1 MNRLQLLK
9 TLAPGF
15 LPLIVFIVADSLWGS
30 RVGLAVAVLSGI
42 IELTVAYVREKLL
55 DRFILL
61 DTGLIV
67 LLGSVSLLMK
77 TDIFFRL
84 KPALVELIFCVI
96 LGISVYS
103 PVNIIA
109 LMSRRY
115 LKNIVLTQEQMEP
128 MMRGMKT
135 IFFIFLGHT
144 VLIVYA
150 ALAMSVQAWGFIS
163 GGLFYL
169 LFAAYFLLEWGRG
182 RLKRRRWDR
191 TNHPPT
197 LVDLTMIPTIPV
209 NRWNHLVRQSPEGA
223 DLICQPR
230 FGGEQLADEE
240 CFDIVDGDG
249 KVIGKAPR
257 RVCHSRPGLLHQ
269 VVHLHIINSE
279 DQIFL
284 QKRALTKHIQPGKWD
299 TAVGGHAL
307 SGESIEF
314 ALKREA
320 EEELGL
326 KSFKTLALV
335 RYLWE
340 SDIESEL
347 VYMFVTRTDQP
358 LRLNRQ
364 EIDEGKFWKIKKIK
378 TALAKNILT
387 PNFEFEFAILL
398 KQFLEPYSKF

>member
-15 LPLIVFIVADSLWGS
+15 LPLLVFIAADALWGTEI
-30 RVGLAVAVLSGI
+30 GLAVAVASGI
-42 IELTVAYVREKLL
+42 IELAVAYVREKML
-55 DRFILL
+55 DRFVLL

-67 LLGSVSLLMK
+67 LLGSVSLLLK

-84 KPALVELIFCVI
+84 KPALVELIFCII

-115 LKNIVLTQEQMEP
+115 LKNIVLTQEQMAP
-128 MMRGMKT
+128 MMRSMKAM
-135 IFFIFLGHT
+135 FFIFLGHT
-144 VLIVYA
+144 GLIVYA

-169 LFAAYFLLEWGRG
+169 LFAAYFLLEWGR
-182 RLKRRRWDR
+182 KSC

-197 LVDLTMIPTIPV
+197 SADMVC
-209 NRWNHLVRQSPEGA
+209 QS
-223 DLICQPR
+223 R
-230 FGGEQLADEE
+230 FGSNNNHPPIVANEE
-240 CFDIVDGDG
+240 CFDIVDREG
-249 KVIGKAPR
+249 KVCGKAPR
-257 RVCHSRPGLLHQ
+257 SICHSRPGFLHQ
-269 VVHLHIINSE
+269 VVHLHVINSE

-284 QKRALTKHIQPGKWD
+284 QKRSLTKQIQPGKWD
-299 TAVGGHAL
+299 TAMGGHVQ
-307 SGESIEF
+307 SGENIES

-326 KSFKTLALV
+326 DSFKSLALA

-340 SDIESEL
+340 TAIESEL

-378 TALAKNILT
+378 AALAKNILT

-398 KQFLEPYSKF
+398 KQFFKES

>member
-15 LPLIVFIVADSLWGS
+15 LPLLIFIGADALWGS
-30 RVGLAVAVLSGI
+30 RVGLAVAVLFGI
-42 IELTVAYVREKLL
+42 SELVVSYVREKLL

-67 LLGSVSLLMK
+67 LLGGVSLLLK

-84 KPALVELIFCVI
+84 KPALVELIFCAI
-96 LGISVYS
+96 LGISLYS
-103 PVNIIA
+103 PINIIA

-115 LKNIVLTQEQMEP
+115 LKNIVMTKEQMAP
-128 MMRGMKT
+128 MMRSMKVM
-135 IFFIFLGHT
+135 FFIFLGHT
-144 VLIVYA
+144 GLIVYA

-169 LFAAYFLLEWGRG
+169 LFAAYFLLEWGRN
-182 RLKRRRWDR
+182 RLKLKRLRK
-191 TNHPPT
+191 
-197 LVDLTMIPTIPV
+197 
-209 NRWNHLVRQSPEGA
+209 QSA
-223 DLICQPR
+223 N
-230 FGGEQLADEE
+230 EE
-240 CFDIVDGDG
+240 CFDLVDGEG
-249 KVIGKAPR
+249 KVVGKAPR
-257 RVCHSRPGLLHQ
+257 SVCHSRPGLLHQ
-269 VVHLHIINSE
+269 VVHLHVINSE

-284 QKRALTKHIQPGKWD
+284 QKRALTKQIQPGKWD
-299 TAVGGHAL
+299 TAVGGHIA
-307 SGESIEF
+307 SGENIES

-326 KSFKTLALV
+326 ANFKALGLA

-340 SDIESEL
+340 TDIESEL
-347 VYMFVTRTDQP
+347 VYMFVTRSDQP
-358 LRLNRQ
+358 PCINRV

-378 TALAKNILT
+378 AALGKDILT

-398 KQFLEPYSKF
+398 KQLFKET

>member
-1 MNRLQLLK
+1 LNRLQLLK

-15 LPLIVFIVADSLWGS
+15 LPLIVFIGADALWGS

-42 IELTVAYVREKLL
+42 IELAIAYIREKVL
-55 DRFILL
+55 DRFVLL

-67 LLGSVSLLMK
+67 LLGSVSILMK

-84 KPALVELIFCVI
+84 KPALVELIFCAI

-115 LKNIVLTQEQMEP
+115 LKGIALTREQLVP
-128 MMRGMKT
+128 MMQGMKT
-135 IFFIFLGHT
+135 MFFIFLGHT
-144 VLIVYA
+144 LLIIYA

-182 RLKRRRWDR
+182 RFK
-191 TNHPPT
+191 
-197 LVDLTMIPTIPV
+197 
-209 NRWNHLVRQSPEGA
+209 NRNV
-223 DLICQPR
+223 C
-230 FGGEQLADEE
+230 EQLVNEE
-240 CFDIVDGDG
+240 YFDVVDGEG
-249 KVIGKAPR
+249 KVLGKAPR
-257 RVCHSRPGLLHQ
+257 SVCHSRPGLLHQ
-269 VVHLHIINSE
+269 VVHLHVINSE

-284 QKRALTKHIQPGKWD
+284 QKRSLTKHIQPGKWD
-299 TAVGGHAL
+299 TAVGGHVQ
-307 SGESIEF
+307 SGENIES

-326 KSFKTLALV
+326 EGFKAQALA

-347 VYMFVTRTDQP
+347 VHMFVTRSEQP

-364 EIDEGKFWKIKKIK
+364 EMDAGKFWKIKKIK
-378 TALAKNILT
+378 AAMTKNILT
-387 PNFEFEFAILL
+387 ANFEVEFAILL
-398 KQFLEPYSKF
+398 KQFFKEP

>member
-15 LPLIVFIVADSLWGS
+15 LPLIVFIGADALWGS

-42 IELTVAYVREKLL
+42 IELAVAYFREKML
-55 DRFILL
+55 DRFVLF
-61 DTGLIV
+61 DTALIV
-67 LLGSVSLLMK
+67 LLGSVSILMK
-77 TDIFFRL
+77 TDVFFRL

-115 LKNIVLTQEQMEP
+115 LKNIVLTREQMLP
-128 MMRGMKT
+128 MLRGMKT
-135 IFFIFLGHT
+135 MFYIFLGHT

-169 LFAAYFLLEWGRG
+169 LFAAYFLLEWVRG
-182 RLKRRRWDR
+182 RLKRC

-197 LVDLTMIPTIPV
+197 LADKVC
-209 NRWNHLVRQSPEGA
+209 QSRLGDRTVSLLE
-223 DLICQPR
+223 
-230 FGGEQLADEE
+230 DEE
-240 CFDIVDGDG
+240 YFDLVDGEG
-249 KVIGKAPR
+249 RILGKAPR
-257 RVCHSRPGLLHQ
+257 RICHSRPGLLHQ
-269 VVHLHIINSE
+269 VVHLHVINEE

-284 QKRALTKHIQPGKWD
+284 QKRSLAKQIQPGKWD
-299 TAVGGHAL
+299 TAVGGHVQ
-307 SGESIEF
+307 SGENIES

-326 KSFKTLALV
+326 NSFKALALA

-340 SDIESEL
+340 SEVESEL
-347 VYMFVTRTDQP
+347 VYMFATRTSQLP
-358 LRLNRQ
+358 RINRA
-364 EIDEGKFWKIKKIK
+364 EISEGKFWRIREIREARSKG
-378 TALAKNILT
+378 ILT
-387 PNFEFEFAILL
+387 PNLEFEFDILL
-398 KQFLEPYSKF
+398 KQLFKEG

>member
-15 LPLIVFIVADSLWGS
+15 LPLIVFIGADSLWGS
-30 RVGLAVAVLSGI
+30 RVGLSVAVLSGI
-42 IELTVAYVREKLL
+42 IELAVAYVREKRL

-67 LLGSVSLLMK
+67 LLGSVSLLLK

-84 KPALVELIFCVI
+84 KPALVELIFCAI
-96 LGISVYS
+96 LGISLYS

-115 LKNIVLTQEQMEP
+115 LKNIVMTKEQMAP
-128 MMRGMKT
+128 MMRSMKVM
-135 IFFIFLGHT
+135 FFIFLGHT
-144 VLIVYA
+144 GLIVYA

-182 RLKRRRWDR
+182 KLYHRRQLK
-191 TNHPPT
+191 
-197 LVDLTMIPTIPV
+197 M
-209 NRWNHLVRQSPEGA
+209 
-223 DLICQPR
+223 
-230 FGGEQLADEE
+230 LANEE
-240 CFDIVDGDG
+240 CFDIVDGEG
-249 KVIGKAPR
+249 KVCGKAPR
-257 RVCHSRPGLLHQ
+257 SICHSRPGLLHQ
-269 VVHLHIINSE
+269 VVHLHVINSE

-284 QKRALTKHIQPGKWD
+284 QKRSLTKQIQPGKWD
-299 TAVGGHAL
+299 TAVGGHVQ
-307 SGESIEF
+307 SGENIES

-326 KSFKTLALV
+326 NGFKALALA

-378 TALAKNILT
+378 AALAKNILT

-398 KQFLEPYSKF
+398 KQFFKES